1 MEKENK
7 ADYGWLKSL
16 LVSIIGTFIGVGLTF
31 YADRMVERRQQKKA
45 QRETAIMAVCDID
58 EIIRKL
64 KEEKQQE
71 DSIYHVAF
79 YVSTHLEDIESM
91 SYDSLLMAF
100 NYVYENSAEVKPWTA
115 DTKENAF
122 NSGMDAR
129 MNLGNNQFY
138 DNVQSC
144 YYVRHKLM
152 KLMEDGK
159 VFHRPLTEEGF
170 EQLVLQLKPEDLD
183 SYGAPT
189 VKAER
194 EIAKQVFEQKKT
206 LLYLSRVF
214 YRLDSYA
221 GAIRD
226 LERLNKENKLLM
238 DISEK
243 EIEGYLKRNL
253 VGLSGTVTAD
263 VLEGTWDYDVN
274 DYKHTYIFY
283 QGGATE
289 LIASGNAEMY
299 FDLSEENM
307 TVAVPTPFTF
317 HIDGHWELN
326 GDSLKT
332 VFDMASA
339 ELLSFELDLSGLPQS
354 ALEREK
360 DSLEIKKEEIK
371 AASLEMLKVQNKFDY
386 VDAVSIDKSG
396 NNMVLTRHVKGQKEP
411 VTIHLTRK
419 ME

>member
-1 MEKENK
+1 MEKEKK
-7 ADYGWLKSL
+7 ADYGWLRNL

-31 YADRMVERRQQKKA
+31 FADRMVEKRQQKKA

-58 EIIRKL
+58 EIIQKL
-64 KEEKQQE
+64 KDEKQME
-71 DSIYHVAF
+71 DSLYQVAF
-79 YVSTHLEDIESM
+79 YVSTHLENIESM

-100 NYVYENSAEVKPWTA
+100 NYVYENRAEVKPWTV
-115 DTKENAF
+115 DTKENTF

-144 YYVRHKLM
+144 YYFRRKLM
-152 KLMEDGK
+152 KVMEDGK
-159 VFHRPLTEEGF
+159 VFQRPLTEEGF

-194 EIAKQVFEQKKT
+194 EIVKQVFEQKKT

-214 YRLDSYA
+214 YRRNSYV

-238 DISEK
+238 DISDK
-243 EIEGYLKRNL
+243 EIEGYLKRNS
-253 VGLSGTVTAD
+253 VGSSGTLTED
-263 VLEGTWDYDVN
+263 MLEGTWDN
-274 DYKHTYIFY
+274 DISDNKQTYIFH

-289 LIASGNAEMY
+289 LIVSGNAEMY
-299 FDLSEENM
+299 FELPEENM
-307 TVAVPTPFTF
+307 TVAVPTPFTI
-317 HIDGHWELN
+317 HIDGHWELK

-354 ALEREK
+354 AIEREK
-360 DSLEIKKEEIK
+360 DSLEINKEEIK
-371 AASLEMLKVQNKFDY
+371 AESLQALKTQNEFDF

-396 NNMVLTRHVKGQKEP
+396 NNMVLMRHVKGQKEP
-411 VTIHLTRK
+411 VAMHFTRK
-419 ME
+419 QE